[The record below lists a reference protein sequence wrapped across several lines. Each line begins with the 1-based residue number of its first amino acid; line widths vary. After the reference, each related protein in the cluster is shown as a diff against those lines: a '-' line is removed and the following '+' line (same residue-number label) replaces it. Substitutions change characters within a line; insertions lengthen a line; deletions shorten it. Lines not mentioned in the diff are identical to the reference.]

1 MFKLAFSTV
10 ACPDRTLEEAFAL
23 AAEAGYDGLEL
34 RTLGGT
40 DPTLLCAPC
49 LTGADKIRRL
59 AVTSGVE
66 LACLSTSHRFDAPIW
81 PPVLGRA
88 LPSFTHRAR
97 PAQRDVDAADDMGC
111 SLVRVF
117 GFEVGGRERRTSTL
131 TRIAERMAPVLDT
144 GRARRTNIVIEN
156 GGSFTTAADLAA
168 IFQACEQH
176 PNLRAAYDLT
186 VGMAAGDTLQSA
198 FDTLGQR
205 LVLLRLRPVDDAGLP
220 RPLTPADAHSIV
232 PVLLETNFQ
241 GWISVDW
248 PVCWSP
254 QATGAYGNAAEVLA
268 KAADAIRSA
277 MPTERARI
285 PSPRVAVGI

>member
-10 ACPDRTLEEAFAL
+10 ACPDRTLQEAFAL
-23 AAEAGYDGLEL
+23 ASETGYDGLEL

-40 DPTLLCAPC
+40 DPTLLCEPC

-156 GGSFTTAADLAA
+156 GGSFTSAADLLA

-186 VGMAAGDTLQSA
+186 VGSAAGDTLQTA
-198 FDTLGQR
+198 LETLGQR

-220 RPLTPADAHSIV
+220 RPLNPADAHSIV
-232 PVLLETNFQ
+232 PVLLEANFQ
-241 GWISVDW
+241 GWVSIDW

-254 QATGAYGNAAEVLA
+254 QATGAYGNAAEVLG

-285 PSPRVAVGI
+285 TSPRVAVGI

>member
-1 MFKLAFSTV
+1 
-10 ACPDRTLEEAFAL
+10 
-23 AAEAGYDGLEL
+23 
-34 RTLGGT
+34 
-40 DPTLLCAPC
+40 
-49 LTGADKIRRL
+49 
-59 AVTSGVE
+59 
-66 LACLSTSHRFDAPIW
+66 
-81 PPVLGRA
+81 
-88 LPSFTHRAR
+88 
-97 PAQRDVDAADDMGC
+97 
-111 SLVRVF
+111 
-117 GFEVGGRERRTSTL
+117 
-131 TRIAERMAPVLDT
+131 MAPVLDT